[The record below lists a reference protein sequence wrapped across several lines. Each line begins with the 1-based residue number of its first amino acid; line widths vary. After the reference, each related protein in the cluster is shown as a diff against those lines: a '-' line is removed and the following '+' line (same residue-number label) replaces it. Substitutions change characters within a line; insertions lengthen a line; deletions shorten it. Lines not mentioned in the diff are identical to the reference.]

1 MRTALLSAIRR
12 TDTGDLRAGLM
23 LAGRSVLAWQAD
35 WARALGCDRV
45 ICLSE
50 TPGEAVLN
58 LQSEIES
65 GGGECLVVK
74 GNLQLAGIV
83 RAEDELVVLMDGL
96 VPDRSISDHWQKPG
110 DKLHHAIATLPADH
124 ALASEHPEDFE
135 RLDRERRWGGIAVV
149 KAAQVHKLADMPPD
163 GDAVS
168 MLLRLALQAQVGC
181 KELPRDAFDTGEAVF
196 ALAPDQLARREL
208 SLVEAGSAIPPW
220 SGPGRA
226 LASLIVRKVA
236 PKRLANGVEA
246 GIAVGALSLAGGL
259 ALSVWGNAVAALGLA
274 AVGAFS
280 IAVAGA
286 WSGLRARLWS
296 IPRNRLWDL
305 LASPA
310 IDLVVLGILLFS
322 RYFEE
327 GPDAEPSIGLVSMP
341 VIAIG
346 LTHLLGREPDGA
358 ASAWG
363 RDRTTHCAF
372 FAICAAAGY
381 LSEGISIFALMA
393 LGILALSRKQK

>member
-12 TDTGDLRAGLM
+12 TETGDLRGGLM

-35 WARALGCDRV
+35 WARALGCERV

-65 GGGECLVVK
+65 GRGECLVVK
-74 GNLQLAGIV
+74 GNIQLAGIV

-96 VPDRSISDHWQKPG
+96 VPDRSLSDHWQKPG
-110 DKLHHAIATLPADH
+110 GKLHHAIATLPADH
-124 ALASEHPEDFE
+124 TLASEHPEDFE
-135 RLDRERRWGGIAVV
+135 RLDRERRWGGIAVL
-149 KAAQVHKLADMPPD
+149 KAAQVHKLTDMPPD

-168 MLLRLALQAQVGC
+168 MLLRLALQAQVEC

-196 ALAPDQLARREL
+196 ALAPNQLARREL
-208 SLVEAGSAIPPW
+208 SLVEAGSGIPPW

-226 LASLIVRKVA
+226 LASLIVRKFA
-236 PKRLANGVEA
+236 PKRLEGGVEA
-246 GIAVGALSLAGGL
+246 GIAAGVLFLAGGL
-259 ALSVWGNAVAALGLA
+259 ALSLWGSAVAPLGMA

-280 IAVAGA
+280 IAVASA

-296 IPRNRLWDL
+296 TPRSRHWDL
-305 LASPA
+305 LASPLTDLA
-310 IDLVVLGILLFS
+310 ILGILLFS
-322 RYFEE
+322 RYFEQ
-327 GPDAEPSIGLVSMP
+327 GPDAERSIELVAMP
-341 VIAIG
+341 VLAIG

-358 ASAWG
+358 PSAWG
-363 RDRTTHCAF
+363 RDRTLHCVF

-381 LSEGISIFALMA
+381 LSEGISIFALLA